1 MTAVIIED
9 EALVALEL
17 EKMLKELA
25 PELKVV
31 ARLETVRESVVWIR
45 ENSPDVIFSDIHL
58 GDGNAFEIFKQV
70 ENKIPVVFVTA
81 YDEYALQAFKS
92 RGLDYILKPLDREE
106 IKVVVEKLRDWLG
119 NREREVVADSRGS
132 YQERFLVQMGTRI
145 KSVPVK
151 DIAYFMA
158 DGKYLMLYTLDGA
171 VYIVDRTMGEIEG
184 RLDPRRFF
192 RINRK
197 FMIGFTAIKDMVRY
211 SNSRVKVV
219 LQPAPPQSIEAIVSN
234 ERVREFKEWLNR

>member
-1 MTAVIIED
+1 
-9 EALVALEL
+9 
-17 EKMLKELA
+17 
-25 PELKVV
+25 
-31 ARLETVRESVVWIR
+31 
-45 ENSPDVIFSDIHL
+45 
-58 GDGNAFEIFKQV
+58 
-70 ENKIPVVFVTA
+70 
-81 YDEYALQAFKS
+81 
-92 RGLDYILKPLDREE
+92 
-106 IKVVVEKLRDWLG
+106 
-119 NREREVVADSRGS
+119 
-132 YQERFLVQMGTRI
+132 MGTRI

>member
-9 EALVALEL
+9 EALASLEL

-25 PELKVV
+25 PDFKVI
-31 ARLETVRESVVWIR
+31 ARLETVRESVAWIR

-81 YDEYALQAFKS
+81 YDEYALQAFKN

-106 IKVVVEKLRDWLG
+106 VKTVVEKIRDWIG
-119 NREREVVADSRGS
+119 NRNGEAVTGSKVS
-132 YQERFLVQMGTRI
+132 YQGRFLVQMGTRI

-158 DGKYLMLYTLDGA
+158 DGKYLMLYTFEGGA
-171 VYIVDRTMGEIEG
+171 YVVDLTMGEIEG
-184 RLDPRRFF
+184 RLEPQRFF

-197 FMIGFTAIKDMVRY
+197 FIIAFSAIKDMVRY
-211 SNSRVKVV
+211 SNSRVKVI
-219 LQPAPPQSIEAIVSN
+219 LQPAPPQSVEAIVSS